1 MTRFYTEKDV
11 AELLPMGDAV
21 ACVER
26 ALRLL
31 AEDQAVNLPR
41 QRVRVDKLLLHVLP
55 AGSAELGYVGLKA
68 YTTGPSGAR
77 FYFLQFDA
85 RSGELVAMMQADRLG
100 QIRTGAASGVATK
113 FMAREDATR
122 VGIYGTGWQ
131 ARSQLQ
137 AIAEVR
143 PIVSMVA
150 YGRDAARREKFC
162 SEMTEE
168 LGVPVRPVETPEE
181 VPQDADIVVTAT
193 NAREPVL
200 RGEWLKP
207 GQHVNAIGSNA
218 LGRLEIDEV
227 AVTRMSFIAADA
239 IDQAKIECGDLA
251 AVVDA
256 GKLSWDGV
264 HEIADV
270 VGGKITA
277 RRSPDDITLFESQG
291 LAIEDVAVAKHVYEA
306 GNAKGMGTV
315 LEI

>member
-1 MTRFYTEKDV
+1 
-11 AELLPMGDAV
+11 MGDAV

-41 QRVRVDKLLLHVLP
+41 QRIRVDKLVLHVLP

-85 RSGELVAMMQADRLG
+85 KSGELVAMMQADRLG

-131 ARSQLQ
+131 ARAQLH

-200 RGEWLKP
+200 RGAWLKP

-218 LGRLEIDEV
+218 LRRIEIDEE

-251 AVVDA
+251 AVVEA

-270 VGGKITA
+270 VGGKVTA
-277 RRSPDDITLFESQG
+277 RRGPDDITLFESQG

-306 GNAKGMGTV
+306 GSAKGMGTV